1 MSDLHL
7 LVNKNHCAWVVRFSA
22 AIPKDKP
29 INQLMNASTLKTAQV
44 SSLSSLSPN
53 LHTTQQALVAEK
65 SNTEKERL
73 QR

>member
-7 LVNKNHCAWVVRFSA
+7 LVNKNHCARVVRFSA

-29 INQLMNASTLKTAQV
+29 NQLMNALTLKTAQV
-44 SSLSSLSPN
+44 S
-53 LHTTQQALVAEK
+53 LVAEK
-65 SNTEKERL
+65 CNTEKERL